1 VMRSRALQGKSSDTI
16 LFNLIP
22 VDRGVG

>member
-1 VMRSRALQGKSSDTI
+1 MRSRALQGKSSDTI